1 MHNLCALGFNGNIR
15 EPAGILSIIGFSSC
29 KLLAYHPNEIFST
42 DTYAKLEIDNVLD
55 IYTARLEDAEFLATL
70 RERLPARFSATEA
83 KISRAKNP
91 SMIMIY
97 KMEIH
102 AIYAG
107 GIATERF
114 SERRMSQ
121 GLGKFRHM
129 TDKTQMIVGEELIP
143 PSNLFFL
150 DSLLPD
156 AKKFLIDSGGVTDLM
171 I

>member
-1 MHNLCALGFNGNIR
+1 
-15 EPAGILSIIGFSSC
+15 
-29 KLLAYHPNEIFST
+29 
-42 DTYAKLEIDNVLD
+42 
-55 IYTARLEDAEFLATL
+55 
-70 RERLPARFSATEA
+70 
-83 KISRAKNP
+83 
-91 SMIMIY
+91 MIMIY

-171 I
+171 IRNRMQNTAITADEREMLEDYI